1 MGCRGGITIR
11 VSHGI
16 PVKEMDGIPGVND
29 LTKYDSWG
37 QTSNRTDFYKVPL
50 IAVASVILAL
60 AIVAGI
66 IL

>member
-1 MGCRGGITIR
+1 
-11 VSHGI
+11 
-16 PVKEMDGIPGVND
+16 MDGIPGVND